1 LKYHH
6 IKNLIFNSNT
16 FIIENK
22 YRNIVIIDPGSP
34 DVKPLIS
41 LITKN
46 KWLIQ
51 GVILTHEHADH
62 IAGLPKL
69 CKFKKFPIYCSK
81 ITSINIANSKNNFSK
96 YIDEIKT
103 FELDVPTQ
111 VLSDNES
118 FNIGDGKFLFME
130 TPGHSPGSACVF
142 TTDAVF
148 TGDTILNQKKVPL
161 NFPQSNKIQYLMSL
175 AKIKK
180 EMKSGMSIF
189 PGHGEPFKYK
199 SNKEL
204 KL

>member
-1 LKYHH
+1 MKYHH
-6 IKNLIFNSNT
+6 LKNLFFNSNT

-22 YRNIVIIDPGSP
+22 NRNIVIIDPGSP
-34 DVKPLIS
+34 DIQPLVS
-41 LITKN
+41 LITKH

-69 CKFKKFPIYCSK
+69 YKFKKFPIYCSK
-81 ITSINIANSKNNFSK
+81 ITSINIANSKDNFSK

-130 TPGHSPGSACVF
+130 TPGHSPGSSCVF

-148 TGDTILNQKKVPL
+148 TGDTILNQKRVPL
-161 NFPQSNKIQYLMSL
+161 NFPHSNKIQYLMSL

-199 SNKEL
+199 SN
-204 KL
+204 